1 MLSKEAREKKLS
13 QFEFMV
19 FSPNH
24 WDGQWMNRQQ
34 LFSRIGQYSRVT
46 YSIGLISKYKKRI
59 KHLLQAP
66 FSKFRF
72 NGVVTLDLPSSLW
85 VRWQTI
91 KLYDQAVLAMHCR
104 NLSNQF
110 TAKKNKVIYIFHP
123 DYAIYAQKIPH
134 DILVYH
140 PFDDFA
146 KQGGQNENFREN
158 ETYLF
163 EHANLVITP
172 SEGVTDNLIKRSGR
186 EDVKTVRNG
195 VDFVAFSEFSN
206 ESPSHS
212 HKTNGGLK
220 IAYIGSINV
229 KVDIGLLLFLAV
241 SLPKDEFHLIGPVA
255 NMGAKKSIFE
265 QLQLLKNVHFHGRLS
280 HMELPKISAKMDC
293 LLMCYDTS
301 PELWARYAYPL
312 KLNEYLATKKPVI
325 SCELDSV
332 AELENI
338 CDVASTKEEWLG
350 AIEKVK
356 GGSCNKIEAGY
367 TYASKQDWMTRVDQI
382 ANLLDKNTPQP
393 KE

>member
-1 MLSKEAREKKLS
+1 
-13 QFEFMV
+13 
-19 FSPNH
+19 
-24 WDGQWMNRQQ
+24 
-34 LFSRIGQYSRVT
+34 
-46 YSIGLISKYKKRI
+46 
-59 KHLLQAP
+59 
-66 FSKFRF
+66 
-72 NGVVTLDLPSSLW
+72 VVTLDFPSSLW

-110 TAKKNKVIYIFHP
+110 TAKKNRVIYIFHP

-146 KQGGQNENFREN
+146 KQGGQNESFREN
-158 ETYLF
+158 EAYLF

-172 SEGVTDNLIKRSGR
+172 SEGVTDILSKRSGR
-186 EDVKTVRNG
+186 KDVTTVRNG
-195 VDFVAFSEFSN
+195 VDFAAFSEFS
-206 ESPSHS
+206 SSK
-212 HKTNGGLK
+212 KTQDKKKEDGIK

-265 QLQLLKNVHFHGRLS
+265 QLQLLKNVHFHGRLF
-280 HMELPKISAKMDC
+280 HTELPKVAAQMDC

-301 PELWARYAYPL
+301 PELWAKYSYPL

-325 SCELDSV
+325 TCELDSV
-332 AELENI
+332 AELKNI
-338 CDVASTKEEWLG
+338 CDIASTKEEWLG

-356 GGSCNKIEAGY
+356 GGSYNKIEAGY

-393 KE
+393 KK